1 MFREKEA
8 VASMRFTFRRAG
20 GPRGMSWAARAVVA
34 AVLAGGVTAAT
45 AGIAAAQTGPG
56 PTGTSAVVVKEAFRT
71 GFGKMLVTHGAGMA
85 LYTNPAGCSAACQ
98 SIWPPLVMP
107 AGATTP
113 TGAPCLA
120 TAKLGNKLQV
130 TYHKLRLY
138 TFVNDTGHSVT
149 GNGVAGFHVAK
160 VTKTCT
166 AAR

>member
-1 MFREKEA
+1 
-8 VASMRFTFRRAG
+8 MRFTFRRAG
-20 GPRGMSWAARAVVA
+20 GPRSISWTTRAVA
-34 AVLAGGVTAAT
+34 AVALAGGVTVAM
-45 AGIAAAQTGPG
+45 AGIAAAQTGRG
-56 PTGTSAVVVKEAFRT
+56 PTGTSAIVVNEAFRT
-71 GFGKMLVTHGAGMA
+71 GFGKMLVTHSTGRA

-120 TAKLGNKLQV
+120 TAKLGTKLQV

-138 TFVNDTGHSVT
+138 TFTGDSGHSVN

-160 VTKTCT
+160 VTAACT
-166 AAR
+166 

>member
-1 MFREKEA
+1 
-8 VASMRFTFRRAG
+8 MRFTLRRAG
-20 GPRGMSWAARAVVA
+20 GPRGMSWTARAVVA
-34 AVLAGGVTAAT
+34 AALAGGATVAT
-45 AGIAAAQTGPG
+45 AGVAAAQTGPG
-56 PTGTSAVVVKEAFRT
+56 PTGTSAVVVQEAFRM
-71 GFGKMLVTHGAGMA
+71 GFGKMLVTPGAGRA

-113 TGAPCLA
+113 TGAPCLG
-120 TAKLGNKLQV
+120 TARLGTKLQV

-160 VTKTCT
+160 VTMACT

>member
-1 MFREKEA
+1 
-8 VASMRFTFRRAG
+8 MRFTLQRPD
-20 GPRGMSWAARAVVA
+20 GPRGMSWTARAVVA
-34 AVLAGGVTAAT
+34 AALMGGVTAAT
-45 AGIAAAQTGPG
+45 AGIAAAQTGQG
-56 PTGTSAVVVKEAFRT
+56 PTGTSAVVVKEAFRM
-71 GFGKMLVTHGAGMA
+71 GFGKMLVTHGTGMA

-120 TAKLGNKLQV
+120 TAKLGTKLQV

-160 VTKTCT
+160 VTTACT
-166 AAR
+166 VAR

>member
-1 MFREKEA
+1 
-8 VASMRFTFRRAG
+8 
-20 GPRGMSWAARAVVA
+20 MSWTARAVVA
-34 AVLAGGVTAAT
+34 AVLMGGVTAAT
-45 AGIAAAQTGPG
+45 AGIAAAQTGQG

-71 GFGKMLVTHGAGMA
+71 GFGKMLVTQGAGLA

-120 TAKLGNKLQV
+120 TAKLGTKLQV
-130 TYHKLRLY
+130 TYHGLRLY
-138 TFVNDTGHSVT
+138 RFINDTGHSVT

-160 VTKTCT
+160 VTAACT

>member
-1 MFREKEA
+1 
-8 VASMRFTFRRAG
+8 MRFTLRRAH
-20 GPRGMSWAARAVVA
+20 GPRGMSWTARAVVT
-34 AVLAGGVTAAT
+34 AVLVGGVTAAT
-45 AGIAAAQTGPG
+45 AGIAAAQTGQG
-56 PTGTSAVVVKEAFRT
+56 PTGTSAVVVKEAFRM

-113 TGAPCLA
+113 TGAPCLG
-120 TAKLGNKLQV
+120 TAKLGTKLQV

-160 VTKTCT
+160 VTMACT
-166 AAR
+166 ATR

>member
-1 MFREKEA
+1 
-8 VASMRFTFRRAG
+8 
-20 GPRGMSWAARAVVA
+20 MSWTARAVVT
-34 AVLAGGVTAAT
+34 AVLVGGVAAAT
-45 AGIAAAQTGPG
+45 AGIAAAQTGQG

-71 GFGKMLVTHGAGMA
+71 GFGKMLVTPGAGRA

-120 TAKLGNKLQV
+120 TARLGTKLQV

-138 TFVNDTGHSVT
+138 MFVNDIGHSVT
-149 GNGVAGFHVAK
+149 GNGVAGFHAAK
-160 VTKTCT
+160 VITSCA

>member
-1 MFREKEA
+1 
-8 VASMRFTFRRAG
+8 
-20 GPRGMSWAARAVVA
+20 MSWTARAVVA
-34 AVLAGGVTAAT
+34 AVLISGATVAT
-45 AGIAAAQTGPG
+45 AGIAAAQPG
-56 PTGTSAVVVKEAFRT
+56 SAGTGTSAAVVSQAFRM
-71 GFGKMLVTHGAGMA
+71 GFGKMLVTHGAGRA

-98 SIWPPLVMP
+98 SIWPPLLMP

-113 TGAPCLA
+113 TGAPCLG
-120 TAKLGNKLQV
+120 TARLGTKLQV

-160 VTKTCT
+160 VIKCSA

>member
-1 MFREKEA
+1 MFQEKET

-20 GPRGMSWAARAVVA
+20 GPRSMSWAARAAVA
-34 AVLAGGVTAAT
+34 AVLVGGVTAAT
-45 AGIAAAQTGPG
+45 AGIAAAQTGQG

-71 GFGKMLVTHGAGMA
+71 GFGKLVVVHGSGRT

-113 TGAPCLA
+113 TGAPCLG
-120 TAKLGNKLQV
+120 TAKLGTQLQV
-130 TYHKLRLY
+130 TYNKQRLY

-160 VTKTCT
+160 VVTGC
-166 AAR
+166 